1 MPKQK
6 VSVEEILKHS
16 LKLFRQKS
24 YHNTSIDDIA
34 SACGLLK
41 GSLYHYFPSKEALMS
56 AVIKYA
62 HDFFQKEVFS
72 IAYDKTLSPQQ
83 RMEKMFKKS
92 EKALISD
99 GNIMGNIGVE
109 TARAIPEF
117 AEHIRDFYKEW
128 LTAVETVFMEITNAD
143 DAKKLAEQTVAG
155 FEGAVMMTRIF
166 KDTKYIKHSYERL
179 MHRIAAFTFTVLT
192 SNHQLST
199 SQ

>member
-6 VSVEEILKHS
+6 VSVEDILKQS

-24 YHNTSIDDIA
+24 YHNTSIADIA
-34 SACGLLK
+34 AACGLLK

-62 HDFFQKEVFS
+62 HDFFKKEVFD
-72 IAYDKTLSPQQ
+72 IAYDTTLSPQQ

-92 EKALISD
+92 ERALLSD

-109 TARAIPEF
+109 TARVIPEF
-117 AEHIRDFYKEW
+117 SEHIRDFYKEW
-128 LTAVETVFMEITNAD
+128 MAAVEYVFKEITNEQ
-143 DAKKLAEQTVAG
+143 DAKKLAEQTVAE

-166 KDTKYIKHSYERL
+166 KDTRFIKNAYDRL
-179 MHRIAAFTFTVLT
+179 MSRFAAYTLADLKQ
-192 SNHQLST
+192 NH
-199 SQ
+199 

>member
-6 VSVEEILKHS
+6 VNVEDILKQS

-24 YHNTSIDDIA
+24 YHNTSIADIA

-62 HDFFQKEVFS
+62 HEYFQKEVFS
-72 IAYDKTLSPQQ
+72 IAYDVTMSPQQ

-92 EKALISD
+92 ERALLSE

-117 AEHIRDFYKEW
+117 AEHIRAFYTEW
-128 LTAVETVFMEITNAD
+128 INAVAFVFKEITNED
-143 DAKKLAEQTVAG
+143 DAMKLAEQTVAE
-155 FEGAVMMTRIF
+155 FEGAVMMSRIF
-166 KDTKYIKHSYERL
+166 KDTKYIKNAYDRL
-179 MHRIAAFTFTVLT
+179 VNRFAAFTLAE
-192 SNHQLST
+192 LK
-199 SQ
+199 

>member
-6 VSVEEILKHS
+6 ASVEDILRQS

-24 YHNTSIDDIA
+24 YHNTSIADIA

-56 AVIKYA
+56 AVIQYA
-62 HDFFQKEVFS
+62 HEFFQKEVFS
-72 IAYDKTLSPQQ
+72 IAYDSSLSPQQ

-92 EKALISD
+92 ERALLSD

-109 TARAIPEF
+109 TARVIPEF
-117 AEHIRDFYKEW
+117 SEHIRVFYKEW
-128 LTAVETVFMEITNAD
+128 MSAVEFVFKEITNEE
-143 DAKKLAEQTVAG
+143 DAKKLAEQTVAE

-166 KDTKYIKHSYERL
+166 KDSRYIKNAYDRL
-179 MHRIAAFTFTVLT
+179 MSRFAAFTLADMK
-192 SNHQLST
+192 
-199 SQ
+199 